1 MDYKTAVAVP
11 RSGNQWI
18 DGLTD
23 GFRWGV
29 TREDPTIGYTFIS
42 ETSSLI
48 AGEFGGYPSWG
59 WNDAE
64 RGTME
69 HAIDAI
75 EAVCGLSFVD
85 RGDDNSDNVEVWF
98 YTLDDSE
105 AEDTYGFAYTP
116 GSDPDE
122 GMVAINW
129 SLYRSNDGTFNHSI
143 EPGSFYGITF
153 LHELSH
159 AVGLKHPHERG
170 LLDQP
175 RFPGLTRSS
184 NKFKNKGEFDQNA
197 HPFTQLSYVDK
208 GAGNGL
214 VPTSKAD
221 HGFLQVPGALDIAAL
236 QWMYGINPTTASG
249 DDIYRLPL
257 SNQEGIGWRV
267 IWDTGGTD
275 RITASHSSDPVTIDL
290 RNATLGS
297 DPQAGGYE
305 SRVHGMTG
313 GFMIAHDWDGLVL
326 GQPAGLCVIEEAI
339 GGKGDDRLIGNA
351 GSNVLKGRRG
361 ADLIYAATGSANVV
375 VGGKGRDQ
383 FLVDTNPG
391 AYVTVKDFKSSKD
404 RVVFDV
410 PEAAVSFQ
418 TSKKNT
424 DVFRDGVR
432 VATLMGVQDFDSDL
446 HAVFSSFDT
455 FDL

>member
-383 FLVDTNPG
+383 FLVDTKPG

-404 RVVFDV
+404 RLVFDV

-424 DVFRDGVR
+424 NVFRDGVR

>member
-59 WNDAE
+59 SNDAE

-197 HPFTQLSYVDK
+197 QPFTQLSYVDK
-208 GAGNGL
+208 GADNGL
-214 VPTSKAD
+214 VPTSRAD
-221 HGFLQVPGALDIAAL
+221 HGFLQEPGALDIAAL
-236 QWMYGINPTTASG
+236 QWLYGINPTTASG
-249 DDIYRLPL
+249 NNTYRLPL
-257 SNQEGIGWRV
+257 TNQEGNGWRV

-275 RITASHSSDPVTIDL
+275 RIIASNALDAVTIDL

-305 SRVHGMTG
+305 SRVDGITG
-313 GFMIAHDWDGLVL
+313 GFMIAHDWDGLVP
-326 GQPAGLCVIEEAI
+326 GQPAGLCVIEEAV
-339 GGKGDDRLIGNA
+339 GGKGDDRLIGNS
-351 GSNVLKGRRG
+351 GSNVLKGRKG
-361 ADLIYAATGSANVV
+361 ADLIYAGMGSANVV

-391 AYVTVKDFKSSKD
+391 AYVKVKDFKRSKD
-404 RVVFDV
+404 QLVFDG
-410 PEAAVSFQ
+410 PEMAVSFQ
-418 TSKKNT
+418 SSKKNT
-424 DVFRDGVR
+424 DVFSDGVV
-432 VATLMGVQDFDSDL
+432 VATLMGVQDFDPGR

>member
-383 FLVDTNPG
+383 FLVDTNSG

-404 RVVFDV
+404 RLVFDV

-424 DVFRDGVR
+424 DVFRDGVP
-432 VATLMGVQDFDSDL
+432 VATLMGVQDFDPDL